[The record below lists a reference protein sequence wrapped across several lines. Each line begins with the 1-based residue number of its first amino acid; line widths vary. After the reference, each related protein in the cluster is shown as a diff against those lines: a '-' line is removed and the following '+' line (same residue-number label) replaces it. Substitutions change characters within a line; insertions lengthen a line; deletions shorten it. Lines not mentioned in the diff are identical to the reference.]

1 MSENKQDIHAQV
13 VDSIMDI
20 EAKEWDEC
28 AGYSNPFISH
38 AFLSS
43 LEQSGSVSTA
53 VSYTHL
59 TLPTKA

>member
-1 MSENKQDIHAQV
+1 MSENKQDIQAQV

-43 LEQSGSVSTA
+43 LEQSGSVSTEE
-53 VSYTHL
+53 
-59 TLPTKA
+59 K